1 MEKKDRVDPWL
12 LILGGTLTGL
22 ANGLFGGG
30 GGMIVVPFLIYFA
43 GLEPKK
49 AHATAIAVILPVT
62 IVSGLIY
69 LNSFDI
75 SLKKLLP
82 STIGVIVGGV
92 LGAYVLP
99 KLQNSF
105 VMLLF
110 AAIMI
115 LAGVRLIMG

>member
-1 MEKKDRVDPWL
+1 MEKKANKSPWL
-12 LILGGTLTGL
+12 LITGGILTGL

-62 IVSGLIY
+62 IVSSIVY
-69 LNSFDI
+69 LMNFDI
-75 SLKKLLP
+75 SLKKALP
-82 STIGVIVGGV
+82 STVGVILGGV

-99 KLQNSF
+99 KMQNGV
-105 VMLLF
+105 VMIIF
-110 AAIMI
+110 ALIMV

>member
-1 MEKKDRVDPWL
+1 MASKWPAQ
-12 LILGGTLTGL
+12 IAGGAAGL

-62 IVSGLIY
+62 IVSSIVY
-69 LNSFDI
+69 LMNFDI
-75 SLKKLLP
+75 SFKKALP
-82 STIGVIVGGV
+82 ATVGVILGGV

-99 KLQNSF
+99 KMQNGV
-105 VMLLF
+105 VMIIF
-110 AAIMI
+110 ALIMI